1 MANPNLTQL
10 QRKVMKWLGHG
21 WYSEQG
27 AGSSVMVNGQR
38 LCSSRTLHSLQKKGL
53 VEQADRNGKPASQW
67 RATQAGR
74 DLTTQLGL

>member
-1 MANPNLTQL
+1 MANPTLTQL
-10 QRKVMKWLGHG
+10 QQTVMKWLGHG

-27 AGSSVMVNGQR
+27 TGSTVMVNGQR

-74 DLTTQLGL
+74 DLTAQLGL

>member
-1 MANPNLTQL
+1 
-10 QRKVMKWLGHG
+10 
-21 WYSEQG
+21 
-27 AGSSVMVNGQR
+27 MVNGQR

-74 DLTTQLGL
+74 DLTAQLGL